1 MVIQEDSMKPRNVLA
16 RIGRVFP
23 RNPTVEPVE
32 TMMHLDASPDA
43 VWRGMLFYE
52 EVPQRAMPL
61 LRLFL
66 PAPIRTEG
74 DKTRVGA
81 IIRCTYEGGN
91 LEKRIT
97 AAEPGHLVR
106 FDVLVQRLGIEDCI
120 SMNDGAYE
128 IRPVDAGSE
137 VVLTTRYRGHLR
149 PRWLWRMF
157 EHYLAHRMHRHIL
170 DGMRAVIAGSAPA
183 LDVAGDP
190 LAMVGPALDAPAPT
204 GAVLPAE

>member
-1 MVIQEDSMKPRNVLA
+1 MKPMKFLA

-23 RNPTVEPVE
+23 RNETVEPVE
-32 TMMHLDASPDA
+32 TMVHLDASPDA

-52 EVPQRAMPL
+52 EVPHRAMPL

-97 AAEPGHLVR
+97 AAEPGRSVR

-120 SMNDGAYE
+120 SMNDGSYE
-128 IRPVDAGSE
+128 IRPDSTGSE

-149 PRWLWRMF
+149 PRWLWRLF

-170 DGMRAVIAGSAPA
+170 DGMRAVVAASAPA
-183 LDVAGDP
+183 LDVAGQP
-190 LAMVGPALDAPAPT
+190 LAHG
-204 GAVLPAE
+204 